1 MSRSFLETDI
11 PTEIIHHNDVHRL
24 YTTDKLPS
32 AICKWNINSRR
43 APRLQY
49 AASFSRNQ
57 RRADVSKG
65 KVTGLS
71 NLFTILHHTVL
82 EESY

>member
-1 MSRSFLETDI
+1 MSRSFLETDF
-11 PTEIIHHNDVHRL
+11 PAEIIHHNDVHRL

-49 AASFSRNQ
+49 AASFSKNQ
-57 RRADVSKG
+57 MLVRAMLQG
-65 KVTGLS
+65 FLIYL
-71 NLFTILHHTVL
+71 LFYITQC
-82 EESY
+82 